1 MIQVVERALNNS
13 NDIENGKKITNCG
26 NPIPAYT
33 YMCVHA
39 FPLSMVM
46 VVLSRFS
53 YLNREYNTVPTA
65 NHYTNANQCSSQTNS
80 LFTELQSLLR
90 APEE

>member
-13 NDIENGKKITNCG
+13 NGIENAKNITNCG
-26 NPIPAYT
+26 KPIPAYI
-33 YMCVHA
+33 YMGVHGVS
-39 FPLSMVM
+39 PLMVM
-46 VVLSRFS
+46 VVPSRFS
-53 YLNREYNTVPTA
+53 YLNREYDTLLTA
-65 NHYTNANQCSSQTNS
+65 NHYTNGNQCSSQTNS